1 MKLLELKN
9 NKEFINIISKRKLVV
24 VYFYSENCEKITK
37 KINDF
42 LENIYNLNILFYS
55 VNVYKSDSIVKKSDV
70 TTFPVLH
77 LYKNNEFIKEL
88 FCNINNL
95 DEILKKLYE

>member
-9 NKEFINIISKRKLVV
+9 NKEFNNIISKRKLVV
-24 VYFYSENCEKITK
+24 IYFYSKNCEEITN
-37 KINDF
+37 KINKF

-55 VNVYKSDSIVKKSDV
+55 VDVYKNDSIVKKNDI

-77 LYKNNEFIKEL
+77 LYKDNEFIKEL

-95 DEILKKLYE
+95 NEILNKLYE

>member
-9 NKEFINIISKRKLVV
+9 NKEFNNIISKRKLVV
-24 VYFYSENCEKITK
+24 IYFYSKNCQEITN
-37 KINDF
+37 KINKF
-42 LENIYNLNILFYS
+42 LENIYNLNILFYC
-55 VNVYKSDSIVKKSDV
+55 VDVYKNDSIVKKNDI

-77 LYKNNEFIKEL
+77 LYKDNEFIKEL

-95 DEILKKLYE
+95 NEILNKLYE